1 MKNRR
6 RKKQQLTKRYCRMN
20 RRKQDEKDEEEES
33 DNVRSTKRPIGA
45 TTSNLTKR
53 QKREKEDCLLQKAVQ
68 CMEAATSNN
77 STDADK
83 IFGDYIASELRAIE
97 DQKAK
102 RFLKHQIQ
110 SLIFS
115 ASNDY
120 PGGTVR
126 VIMRAMRNR
135 VVLRVIAL

>member
-1 MKNRR
+1 M
-6 RKKQQLTKRYCRMN
+6 
-20 RRKQDEKDEEEES
+20 QDEQKEQEEKDEEEES

-53 QKREKEDCLLQKAVQ
+53 QKREKEEDCLLQKVVQ
-68 CMEAATSNN
+68 CMEADTSNN
-77 STDADK
+77 STNANK

-115 ASNDY
+115 ANND
-120 PGGTVR
+120 
-126 VIMRAMRNR
+126 
-135 VVLRVIAL
+135 